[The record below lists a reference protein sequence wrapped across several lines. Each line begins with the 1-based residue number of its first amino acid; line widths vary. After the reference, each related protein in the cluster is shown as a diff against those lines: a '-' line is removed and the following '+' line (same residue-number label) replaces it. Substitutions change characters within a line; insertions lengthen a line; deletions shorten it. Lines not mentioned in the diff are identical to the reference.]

1 MLYRRRRCDS
11 DEREDA
17 DGDGR
22 NIDSDGMEDDLGSK
36 DDDGNSKRVVAVAVI
51 DEDISTETESKQWK
65 LYSRQ
70 LAG

>member
-1 MLYRRRRCDS
+1 
-11 DEREDA
+11 
-17 DGDGR
+17 
-22 NIDSDGMEDDLGSK
+22 MEDDLGSK